1 MRLTKQTNYAVRMLM
16 YCAANDG
23 KLSRVPEI
31 AKAYG
36 VSELFLFKIIQPLH
50 KAGIMDTVRG
60 RNGGVRLGR
69 PAADITLFDVVRV
82 TEENFAMAECFEV
95 GAETDCPLVD
105 SCGFNS
111 ALREALNAFFAATHR
126 DLTVWGVASICSS
139 ILFLLAYAWLPRVRK
154 TPGWHFFYSS
164 LCDICVAMTS
174 VKLLKKSGRAAS
186 TSEMSSFT
194 YEPDTCSLSSR
205 RSAVTHSA
213 RFLPRHA
220 ADAQRHGHAALAA
233 FIDKLLVA
241 ENLRTA
247 EKDE

>member
-69 PAADITLFDVVRV
+69 AAADITLFDVVRV

-111 ALREALNAFFAATHR
+111 ALREALNAFFAVLAKYTIA
-126 DLTVWGVASICSS
+126 DLVRRRTDI
-139 ILFLLAYAWLPRVRK
+139 FKLLNIEEDRK
-154 TPGWHFFYSS
+154 TEQS
-164 LCDICVAMTS
+164 
-174 VKLLKKSGRAAS
+174 AA
-186 TSEMSSFT
+186 
-194 YEPDTCSLSSR
+194 
-205 RSAVTHSA
+205 
-213 RFLPRHA
+213 
-220 ADAQRHGHAALAA
+220 
-233 FIDKLLVA
+233 
-241 ENLRTA
+241 
-247 EKDE
+247 